1 MADEL
6 TPDVETRFRKRII
19 AAGVGVLTIVWVAC
33 AAAAAS
39 VLVDRGWPAVALTL
53 VGSSLV
59 LYFLYASRTRSL
71 SLASERMA
79 EQHRQLSE
87 AHEAMRWMN
96 EQALRQEK
104 LSSLGMLAAGIAHEI
119 NNPMSYV
126 TANVRDLMSEIDAN
140 PGCRAALGEYVEDV
154 LPATLDG
161 IRRVNTI
168 VADLRRFSRGDSD
181 QSAAGDYDL
190 NEQVEAALRILHGK
204 IRDHCRT
211 ELRLGQVPPVR
222 GRHNQMVELVINLVL
237 NACEAVPRGGLIEI
251 ETRSDDDA
259 VFLTVRDDGP
269 GMSPEVAARIFQPF
283 FTTKATGK
291 GTGLGL
297 PVVQGIVDAHGGRIQ
312 VDSTPGAGTAIVIRL
327 PAAATVA
334 RLSRPLALLAS

>member
-190 NEQVEAALRILHGK
+190 NERSRRRCASCTARSATTAGPSCASARSRRSADV
-204 IRDHCRT
+204 T
-211 ELRLGQVPPVR
+211 
-222 GRHNQMVELVINLVL
+222 
-237 NACEAVPRGGLIEI
+237 
-251 ETRSDDDA
+251 TRWSSWSS
-259 VFLTVRDDGP
+259 TW
-269 GMSPEVAARIFQPF
+269 S
-283 FTTKATGK
+283 
-291 GTGLGL
+291 
-297 PVVQGIVDAHGGRIQ
+297 
-312 VDSTPGAGTAIVIRL
+312 STPARQCR
-327 PAAATVA
+327 AAAS
-334 RLSRPLALLAS
+334 SRSKRVRTTTQSS

>member
-1 MADEL
+1 MRHRHLA
-6 TPDVETRFRKRII
+6 ETRFRKRVSV
-19 AAGVGVLTIVWVAC
+19 AGVGLFTMVWVAC
-33 AAAAAS
+33 AAVAAFA
-39 VLVDRGWPAVALTL
+39 LVDRGWPAVAFTL

-59 LYFLYASRTRSL
+59 LFLVYSSRTRSL
-71 SLASERMA
+71 SLASARMA
-79 EQHRQLSE
+79 EQHRELSE

-140 PGCRAALGEYVEDV
+140 PGCRAALGEYVDDV

-181 QSAAGDYDL
+181 PSVEEDYDL
-190 NEQVEAALRILHGK
+190 NEQVQAALRILHGK

-211 ELRLGQVPPVR
+211 ELTLGQVPPLR
-222 GRHNQMVELVINLVL
+222 GRSHQMVELVINLVL
-237 NACEAVPRGGLIEI
+237 NSCEAVPRGGLIEI
-251 ETRSDDDA
+251 ETRADGDD
-259 VFLTVRDDGP
+259 VFLTVRDHGP

-283 FTTKATGK
+283 FTTKATGQ

-297 PVVQGIVDAHGGRIQ
+297 PVVQGIVDAHGGRIH
-312 VDSTPGAGTAIVIRL
+312 VDSTPGAGTAIEIRL

>member
-1 MADEL
+1 MADL
-6 TPDVETRFRKRII
+6 QLDVKTRFRHRVI
-19 AAGVGVLTIVWVAC
+19 AAGIGFLTMLWVAC
-33 AAAAAS
+33 AATAAFA
-39 VLVDRGWPAVALTL
+39 LVDRGWPAVALTL
-53 VGSSLV
+53 GASSLV
-59 LYFLYASRTRSL
+59 LYFVYSSRTRSL

-126 TANVRDLMSEIDAN
+126 TANVRDLMREIDGN
-140 PGCRAALGEYVEDV
+140 PGCRAALGEYVDDV

-211 ELRLGQVPPVR
+211 ELYLGRVPPVR
-222 GRHNQMVELVINLVL
+222 GRPHQMVQVVINLVL
-237 NACEAVPRGGLIEI
+237 NSCEAVPRGGLIEI
-251 ETRSDDDA
+251 ETRSDGDA

-283 FTTKATGK
+283 FTTKESGQ

-312 VDSTPGAGTAIVIRL
+312 VDSTPGAGTAIEIRL
-327 PAAATVA
+327 PAAAIVA